1 MVIYIYTIVWVISK
15 FIIFPERNLVYIQN
29 KWNYIYVYIRIYH
42 RNIFDPYRKR
52 FRDVTCGSSL
62 DTKIS
67 ILVRPLVTH
76 ATLRIY
82 STSIVIANRRKVQD
96 SKDEHFE

>member
-1 MVIYIYTIVWVISK
+1 M
-15 FIIFPERNLVYIQN
+15 EL
-29 KWNYIYVYIRIYH
+29 YIYVYIRIYH

-67 ILVRPLVTH
+67 ILVRPLVT
-76 ATLRIY
+76 R
-82 STSIVIANRRKVQD
+82 
-96 SKDEHFE
+96 

>member
-1 MVIYIYTIVWVISK
+1 M
-15 FIIFPERNLVYIQN
+15 EL
-29 KWNYIYVYIRIYH
+29 YIYVYIRIYH

-82 STSIVIANRRKVQD
+82 STSIVIRLVEGKCKTLKMNISNKNLKVLEYE
-96 SKDEHFE
+96 KNN